1 MGDMDVRRQLTL
13 YRTLFA
19 TRRLDGRER
28 DLVNRGEAFFFVS
41 GAGHEATAALAAH
54 LTPDDWLHCH
64 YRDKALLLARGV
76 PPAAFLRTLLCKD
89 TGSSRG
95 RQMSPFLH
103 DRQRRVLSLVTP
115 VGNGAIQA
123 VGVAAA
129 IKNAPSRPLVYC
141 GVGDGTTQQGEFYE
155 AVAEAVRNQL
165 PVLFVVQD
173 NGWAIST
180 RTAGRTFFDTP
191 GGPRNDFLGLPIHR
205 LDGRDV
211 VAVDD
216 AFGRLVAQI
225 RNTRGPALAVMR
237 VERLDSHTNADDQT
251 RYRTVDDIL
260 HAAETGDPVRLFR
273 QRLLSEG
280 VAEET
285 LLALEAEVEAELAAV
300 EADCLQHRDPT
311 PAFSAKKPVR
321 VELTHPGHER
331 RGVEGE
337 GGLTLREALRE
348 VLRHR
353 LASDPRVFLYGEDI
367 EDPKG
372 DVFGVTRGLSTEF
385 PGRVVNSPLAEATII
400 GEAIGRA
407 MAGQRPVAFLQF
419 ADFLPPAYNQIV
431 SELATLHW
439 RTDGDWSTPVIVMV
453 ACGGYRPGLGPF
465 HAQTGEAIMAHTPGL
480 DVVMPSTAA
489 DAAGLLN
496 AAFETGRPTLFFYPK
511 ALLNDPRLAVSPN
524 VEEQFTP
531 LGVARKVRA
540 GRDITL
546 VGWGNTARLCEK
558 AAEALEHAGVEA
570 EVLDLRSLS
579 PWDERQVIASAEK
592 TARLLV
598 VHEDNHTCGFGAE
611 VLATVAE
618 KARVPVAMRR
628 VTRPD
633 THVPCNFAN
642 QLETLPSLKRVVE
655 TAADMLDLHVDWQTP
670 PQPQA
675 GSLLVEAIG
684 SGPSDETVQVL
695 EFYVQP
701 GETVVAGQPL
711 ASLEASKS
719 VFDLAAP
726 APGVVERIEVQEGET
741 VPVGATLCVLRT
753 ENVSRRRPVTQEQP
767 GAPIFTKRPS
777 TGRVVLPRSGQR
789 PRRFDVGLSRP
800 ATVTG
805 SRLVTNAELIPAASS
820 MTVDDIVRRTGIERR
835 FWAAE
840 GEDPVTLGAAACREV
855 LEREGLILAD
865 LDLVICSTT
874 SPTSITPSMACR
886 ICNALSD
893 GAGRTLVPAFDLSAA
908 CSGYLYA
915 LQSAYDF
922 LQSTPSG
929 RVLVITSEV
938 LSPLLDREDFDTA
951 ILFGDAASATIVY
964 GEDHFERAAARLH
977 RPELSANGE
986 DGRTLSVPLQNAGF
1000 IQMRGRRVFTEAVRA
1015 MISSLRRVC
1024 RHAEWNVDDL
1034 RWVAPHQANGRI
1046 LEAIAG
1052 RIAAPVYS
1060 NIQRFGNT
1068 SSSSIPLCLDEL
1080 LPQLSTGDRLGLC
1093 AFGGG
1098 FTFGA
1103 GLIELN

>member
-1 MGDMDVRRQLTL
+1 MGDMDVRQRLKL
-13 YRTLFA
+13 YRALFA

-28 DLVNRGEAFFFVS
+28 DLVNRGEAFFYVS
-41 GAGHEATAALAAH
+41 AAGHEATAALAAH
-54 LTPDDWLHCH
+54 LTPHDWLHCH

-76 PPAAFLRTLLCKD
+76 PPAAFLQTLLCKD
-89 TGSSRG
+89 AGSSRG

-123 VGVAAA
+123 IGVAAA
-129 IKNAPSRPLVYC
+129 IKHEPSRPLVYC

-155 AVAEAVRNQL
+155 AVAEAARSQL

-180 RTAGRTFFDTP
+180 RTAGRTFFDSP
-191 GGPRNDFLGLPIHR
+191 QGPLSEFLGLPIQR
-205 LDGRDV
+205 LDGHDI
-211 VAVDD
+211 AAADEG
-216 AFGRLVAQI
+216 FGRLVAQI
-225 RNTRGPALAVMR
+225 RATRGPAIAVLR

-251 RYRTVDDIL
+251 RYRAVDDIL
-260 HAAETGDPVRLFR
+260 RAAETGDPVRLFR
-273 QRLLSEG
+273 EQLINQG

-285 LLALEAEVEAELAAV
+285 LAALEAEVEAELAAA
-300 EADCLQHRDPT
+300 EIQCLRQSE
-311 PAFSAKKPVR
+311 PAPMLSAKKPVR

-331 RGVEGE
+331 RGAEGE
-337 GGLTLREALRE
+337 GGLTLREALRD

-372 DVFGVTRGLSTEF
+372 DVFGVTRGLSTDF

-400 GEAIGRA
+400 GESIGRA

-439 RTDGDWSTPVIVMV
+439 RTDGEWPTPVIVMV

-465 HAQTGEAIMAHTPGL
+465 HAQTGEAIMAHIPGL

-511 ALLNDPRLAVSPN
+511 ALLNDPRVAVAPD
-524 VEEQFTP
+524 VQEQFTP
-531 LGVARKVRA
+531 LGVVRKTRA

-546 VGWGNTARLCEK
+546 VGWGNTVKLCDK
-558 AAEALEHAGVEA
+558 AAEALEQAGVEA

-579 PWDERQVIASAEK
+579 PWDERQVVASAEK

-628 VTRPD
+628 VARPD

-642 QLETLPSLKRVVE
+642 QIETLPSLKRVVE
-655 TAADMLDLHVDWQTP
+655 TAADMLDLHVEWRLP
-670 PQPQA
+670 PRPQA
-675 GSLLVEAIG
+675 GAFPVEAIG

-701 GETVVAGQPL
+701 GETVSAGQPL

-719 VFDLAAP
+719 VFDLTAP
-726 APGVVERIEVQEGET
+726 VAGVVEAIDAQEGDT
-741 VPVGATLCVLRT
+741 LSVGATLCVLRT
-753 ENVSRRRPVTQEQP
+753 ESEARRRPVTQEQP
-767 GAPIFTKRPS
+767 GTPVFTKRAP

-789 PRRFDVGLSRP
+789 PRRFDVGLSQP
-800 ATVTG
+800 AAATG
-805 SRLVTNAELIPAASS
+805 SRLVTNSELIPNASEMTAA
-820 MTVDDIVRRTGIERR
+820 DIVRRTGIEQR
-835 FWAAE
+835 FWATD
-840 GEDPVTLGAAACREV
+840 GEDPVTLGAAACREA
-855 LEREGLILAD
+855 LDREGLILAD

-893 GAGRTLVPAFDLSAA
+893 GQGGTLVPAFDLSAA

-964 GEDHFERAAARLH
+964 GEDHFDRAAGRLH
-977 RPELSANGE
+977 RPELSANSE
-986 DGRTLSVPLQNAGF
+986 DGRTLSVPLQNGGF

-1015 MISSLRRVC
+1015 MISSLRRAC
-1024 RHAEWNVDDL
+1024 RHAEWDVDDL

-1046 LEAIAG
+1046 LDAIAG

-1060 NIQRFGNT
+1060 NIERFGNT
-1068 SSSSIPLCLDEL
+1068 SSSSIPLCLNEL
-1080 LPQLSTGDRLGLC
+1080 LPHLTTGDRLGLC

-1103 GLIELN
+1103 SLVEAN